1 MVLACYLFGFFILLR
16 FADDT
21 ESEDSADDF
30 ELLEGIQLHILHQLH
45 ILQCVCFQLHI
56 TNFYCF
62 EFYNIMRE
70 IHSLRD
76 FFISDLN

>member
-30 ELLEGIQLHILHQLH
+30 ELLEGIANLAFA
-45 ILQCVCFQLHI
+45 CFRFTPARTH
-56 TNFYCF
+56 
-62 EFYNIMRE
+62 
-70 IHSLRD
+70 
-76 FFISDLN
+76 FISGLKSRVLKSTFLKYVDHICLI